1 MMRFCNAGV
10 RNPTHAPICNRPSG
24 IAVANIVT
32 GSGPWATVT
41 SKQKRAEQLI
51 KQGQAIQ
58 LWSAEQLYAALE
70 LEEEPPF

>member
-1 MMRFCNAGV
+1 MLWERMAELGATIGKN
-10 RNPTHAPICNRPSG
+10 
-24 IAVANIVT
+24 VT
-32 GSGPWATVT
+32 KKTTLLVCGPWATVT